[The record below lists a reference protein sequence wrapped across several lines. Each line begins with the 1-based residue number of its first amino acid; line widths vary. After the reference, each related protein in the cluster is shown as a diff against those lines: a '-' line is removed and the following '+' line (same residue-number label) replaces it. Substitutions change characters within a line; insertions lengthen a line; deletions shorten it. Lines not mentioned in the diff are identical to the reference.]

1 MSKYKS
7 VGDLLTEI
15 QTQDRGLEDII
26 EMFHPLI
33 KSYSFKSGWKIESED
48 MQSLLNIR
56 LIEVVKTMRI
66 SEKDGENVNYI
77 TTALRFHFLNIVK
90 KINRIQD
97 NEQLNFDDTLQEVSL
112 DTTDTIFDDMI
123 SILDS
128 KKQYILRLK
137 FKEMFTDIEIANIL
151 GKSRQSVH
159 SKRLITEYISILPY

>member
-1 MSKYKS
+1 M
-7 VGDLLTEI
+7 
-15 QTQDRGLEDII
+15 
-26 EMFHPLI
+26 
-33 KSYSFKSGWKIESED
+33 
-48 MQSLLNIR
+48 
-56 LIEVVKTMRI
+56 
-66 SEKDGENVNYI
+66 
-77 TTALRFHFLNIVK
+77 RFHFLNIVK

-159 SKRLITEYISILPY
+159 KQLKKAYKQLIEHHIYDNRGDNNGIIN